1 MNAKEVRDALAD
13 EDMQVAIQKKVAK
26 AVKAETRRCLEV
38 IKSTDRPEDKDEAR
52 AVKAFVREVVAGIKE
67 TA

>member
-38 IKSTDRPEDKDEAR
+38 IKSTDRPEDKDKAR

>member
-38 IKSTDRPEDKDEAR
+38 IKSTDRPEDKGEAR
-52 AVKAFVREVVAGIKE
+52 AVRAFVREVVAGIKE